1 MLQHSSSA
9 LLVKLTVL
17 RERFLRDREG
27 VTAVEYGLLAAL
39 IAVAIIGGV
48 TAFGGS
54 LNNFFNGLAG
64 KLSVGK

>member
-9 LLVKLTVL
+9 LLVKLAVL
-17 RERFLRDREG
+17 RDRFSRDREG

-39 IAVAIIGGV
+39 IAVVIIGGV

-54 LNNFFNGLAG
+54 LNAFFNGLAA
-64 KLSVGK
+64 KLKI

>member
-9 LLVKLTVL
+9 LLVKLAVL
-17 RERFLRDREG
+17 RARFSRDCKG

-54 LNNFFNGLAG
+54 LNGFFNGLAK
-64 KLSVGK
+64 KLKI